1 MPSVYRALSLL
12 VLPSRQPEPFGL
24 VLLEAMATGL
34 PVVATD
40 QGGPREICVE
50 GETGQLVPPDDPA
63 RLADAIGW
71 MLDHADRARA
81 MGESGRRRV
90 ESRYDI
96 CTTVRAIEAV
106 YDELL
111 PA

>member
-1 MPSVYRALSLL
+1 
-12 VLPSRQPEPFGL
+12 
-24 VLLEAMATGL
+24 
-34 PVVATD
+34 
-40 QGGPREICVE
+40 
-50 GETGQLVPPDDPA
+50 
-63 RLADAIGW
+63 